1 MANQEHYNL
10 LTAAAN
16 QELKQQGAGRELWNN
31 WRIANPEVI
40 PDLSDVVCPV
50 TSQGT
55 SRGSGLY
62 SVGSGI
68 KLVGFDFSRANL
80 SNSFFSL
87 ANFEGASFSQADLAN
102 ATLCSGNLSRANL
115 QGANLKK
122 ANLNEADLGG
132 ADLSNADLKE
142 AELGRANFKGAVL
155 RGANLSGAILNRSV
169 FSRPKYAK
177 IYDTELSEAYNR
189 ASLRGA
195 NLSGADLIE
204 ANLSGADLIEADLSG
219 ADLIEADL
227 RDADLSEA
235 KLIKTQLWG
244 ADLRSAFL
252 IRTDLTG
259 ANLAGA
265 KLSAANFIG
274 TILIEADLTM
284 TEAVA
289 TSFKQA
295 ILTGACIEDWN
306 ISSHTKLD
314 EVICDYVYL
323 KRCRKERRPHNG
335 NFAPGE
341 FTKLFQKARETVDLI
356 FLNGIDWQAFLVS
369 FQQVQVEAGDKAL
382 SIQAIENKND
392 GAFVIRVSVPPEI
405 DKSKIEQYF
414 KRKYQLAIEAKDK
427 QYRKYLR
434 ERLKNKD
441 DLIASYREQMT
452 SIRQDNTQLIGIIK
466 TMAEK
471 ENSKTENTF
480 NISGSLGSVANQ
492 GHIASSGN
500 QNNIGNAAGE
510 AQAELKSIQ
519 HNYAPE
525 QKQTLAE
532 AAAEI
537 QKLLKQLEQTNP
549 TATEAQ
555 QIEHINDETTPKFK
569 KRVVGALQATGEA
582 AIDEFVLENKYLKVV
597 KAAVKGWMKPE

>member
-204 ANLSGADLIEADLSG
+204 ANLSGADLIEADL
-219 ADLIEADL
+219 

-284 TEAVA
+284 TEAVG

-335 NFAPGE
+335 NFTRGE
-341 FTKLFQKARETVDLI
+341 FTRLFQEIDNTIDLI
-356 FLNGIDWQAFLVS
+356 FRNGINWKAFALA
-369 FQQVQVEAGDKAL
+369 FNQVNARILDTNEEGEIFLREYKVLGDGMIAL
-382 SIQAIENKND
+382 K
-392 GAFVIRVSVPPEI
+392 VTTPPGI
-405 DKSKIEQYF
+405 DKVKLRNELINCYKKIASLEGEL
-414 KRKYQLAIEAKDK
+414 KAKNK
-427 QYRKYLR
+427 
-434 ERLKNKD
+434 ELKNKEYWLKSLYD
-441 DLIASYREQMT
+441 RLLLPS
-452 SIRQDNTQLIGIIK
+452 TQINKSTLNIQNIQNVKGDTNLVSEPNK
-466 TMAEK
+466 QY
-471 ENSKTENTF
+471 TF
-480 NISGSLGSVANQ
+480 QAPVGSVENQ

-500 QNNIGNAAGE
+500 QNNIGNASGE
-510 AQAELKSIQ
+510 AKAEMKSIQ
-519 HNYAPE
+519 HIHNYAPE

-537 QKLLKQLEQTNP
+537 QNLLKQLEQTNP
-549 TATEAQ
+549 SATEAE

-582 AIDEFVLENKYLKVV
+582 AIDEFVLENKYLKVA
-597 KAAVKGWMKPE
+597 KAAIKGWIKPE

>member
-1 MANQEHYNL
+1 MANEEHYNL
-10 LTAAAN
+10 LATAAS
-16 QELKQQGAGRELWNN
+16 QELKQQGAG
-31 WRIANPEVI
+31 
-40 PDLSDVVCPV
+40 
-50 TSQGT
+50 
-55 SRGSGLY
+55 
-62 SVGSGI
+62 
-68 KLVGFDFSRANL
+68 
-80 SNSFFSL
+80 
-87 ANFEGASFSQADLAN
+87 
-102 ATLCSGNLSRANL
+102 GNLSRANL

-122 ANLNEADLGG
+122 INLNEADLGG

-142 AELGRANFKGAVL
+142 AELAKANFKGAIL
-155 RGANLSGAILNRSV
+155 RGADLREAILHDAI
-169 FSRPKYAK
+169 FSRPIKAK
-177 IYDTELSEAYNR
+177 ISDSKLAGGYNK

-195 NLSGADLIE
+195 KFNGASLR
-204 ANLSGADLIEADLSG
+204 GADLSG
-219 ADLIEADL
+219 ADLIEADFSEAWL
-227 RDADLSEA
+227 IEADLKDADLSEA

-252 IRTDLTG
+252 INTDLSG
-259 ANLAGA
+259 ANCGGA
-265 KLSAANFIG
+265 KLSAAYFIG
-274 TILIEADLTM
+274 ANLIDADLTM

-289 TSFKQA
+289 TDFKQA

-392 GAFVIRVSVPPEI
+392 GAFVIRVSVPPEL
-405 DKSKIEQYF
+405 DKSQIEQYF

-434 ERLKNKD
+434 ERLKDKD
-441 DLIASYREQMT
+441 NLIDSYREQMT

-471 ENSKTENTF
+471 EGSKYY
-480 NISGSLGSVANQ
+480 LNQ
-492 GHIASSGN
+492 P
-500 QNNIGNAAGE
+500 QIGNWIDT
-510 AQAELKSIQ
+510 AQTGSRQQSINNQ

-555 QIEHINDETTPKFK
+555 QIEHINNETSPNFK
-569 KRVVGALQATGEA
+569 RRFASALQAFGET
-582 AIDEFVLENKYLKVV
+582 AIDEFVLENKWLKVI
-597 KAAVKGWMKPE
+597 KETGKRWMKPE